1 MTGGELL
8 PWRVLLRFARWCFW
22 LFRKLGFSDFAVV
35 MTISIPAI
43 GLLISGLLTYFELIT
58 KTFGIDAKG
67 IFNLVPYF
75 CAFLLTVFAI
85 TLLYVL
91 RLRNICVVSADA
103 EISRGLDYKAA
114 LSRVKNGF
122 DFAGIG
128 GAKLTQQ
135 KDEFTKSISRSNA
148 NGAIVRL
155 LLCDPRPSIMTRLEK
170 ISGVNSG
177 DYLHNVK
184 QSFATLQQLQKRFG
198 ASIVIRVYKPNTER
212 DLITLRL
219 MFINGNF
226 CLLSQNTLGIQ
237 SREGRSIP
245 QLHIDSGRLSG
256 ADPTLYAAL
265 KQLFDQL
272 WDSAATN
279 ELTNKDFDEIAA
291 ISPNE

>member
-1 MTGGELL
+1 M
-8 PWRVLLRFARWCFW
+8 FF
-22 LFRKLGFSDFAVV
+22 
-35 MTISIPAI
+35 
-43 GLLISGLLTYFELIT
+43 FELVQ
-58 KTFGIDAKG
+58 KTFGLDAKC

-75 CAFLLTVFAI
+75 CAFLLVFFAI

-91 RLRNICVVSADA
+91 RLRNVGIVSADA
-103 EISRGLDYKAA
+103 EIARGLDYKAA
-114 LSRVKNGF
+114 LSRVKHGF

-135 KDEFTKSISRSNA
+135 KDEFTKSISRSSA

-155 LLCDPRPSIMTRLEK
+155 LLCDPRVSIMTRLEK

-177 DYLHNVK
+177 DYLLNVK

-198 ASIVIRVYKPNTER
+198 ASIVIRVYKPDSER

-226 CLLSQNTLGIQ
+226 CLLSPNMLGIQ
-237 SREGRSIP
+237 SREGRSTP
-245 QLHIDSGRLSG
+245 QLHIDSGRLFG

-272 WDSAATN
+272 WETAAAN
-279 ELTNKDFDEIAA
+279 EITSKDFDEIAD
-291 ISPNE
+291 ISPN